1 VVEKKLSKRKKKKIK
16 PCPHFFFYQF
26 LFLLVCNITD
36 KKQQQPNDSQNCV
49 STLPRGCIYNFPY
62 FLSNY
67 IEIEN
72 S

>member
-1 VVEKKLSKRKKKKIK
+1 MWLKKKLSKRKKKNQTMST
-16 PCPHFFFYQF
+16 FFFYQF

>member
-1 VVEKKLSKRKKKKIK
+1 MWLKKNYQKERKKSNHVHI
-16 PCPHFFFYQF
+16 FFYQF